1 MKTLTSNRHVKI
13 IRVHKN
19 AKRCTD
25 SVSTGLPTSS
35 GILSP
40 WKHLVCIEL
49 IKNHQGKHISSMDI
63 IFLWYRVT
71 FSLPTKKKRKKEKRS
86 LHIKAL
92 LIFFFHLQKLNHA
105 CLLKIEC
112 LRAWTYNMPRSQ
124 TFCWLQGGFLGW
136 NKSRR
141 GQKRARKSN
150 PKPRPSKP
158 YFLILSPHSTKFWV
172 EISHRRYQ
180 RALYEVPRCEWK
192 RDSQQTFEDLYRAV
206 PAVTKYDFQATF
218 LDSWPITPPI
228 CPLLHPSKVQ
238 SAVQTQTWHWP

>member
-1 MKTLTSNRHVKI
+1 MYRFSFHRPAHLQRDPESLKALGMHWVDQKPSGKTYFIYGH
-13 IRVHKN
+13 H
-19 AKRCTD
+19 
-25 SVSTGLPTSS
+25 
-35 GILSP
+35 
-40 WKHLVCIEL
+40 
-49 IKNHQGKHISSMDI
+49 
-63 IFLWYRVT
+63 
-71 FSLPTKKKRKKEKRS
+71 FSLVQSDFFTPDQEKKKERKAKSSYQS
-86 LHIKAL
+86 LID
-92 LIFFFHLQKLNHA
+92 FFFHLQKLNHA

-172 EISHRRYQ
+172 EISHRRNQ

-192 RDSQQTFEDLYRAV
+192 RDSQQTFEDLYCAA

-228 CPLLHPSKVQ
+228 CPLLQPSKVQ

>member
-1 MKTLTSNRHVKI
+1 MPRDAQIQFPQACPS
-13 IRVHKN
+13 
-19 AKRCTD
+19 
-25 SVSTGLPTSS
+25 SS

-49 IKNHQGKHISSMDI
+49 IKNHQGKHISSMAI

-71 FSLPTKKKRKKEKRS
+71 FSLLTKKKKKKQS
-86 LHIKAL
+86 KVFISKLYW
-92 LIFFFHLQKLNHA
+92 FFFHLQKLNHA

-112 LRAWTYNMPRSQ
+112 LRAWTYIVPRSQ

-136 NKSRR
+136 NESRR

-150 PKPRPSKP
+150 PKPRSSKP

-180 RALYEVPRCEWK
+180 RALCQVPCCRWK
-192 RDSQQTFEDLYRAV
+192 RDSQQTFEDLYRAA
-206 PAVTKYDFQATF
+206 PAESQNMTF
-218 LDSWPITPPI
+218 KRPF
-228 CPLLHPSKVQ
+228 
-238 SAVQTQTWHWP
+238 